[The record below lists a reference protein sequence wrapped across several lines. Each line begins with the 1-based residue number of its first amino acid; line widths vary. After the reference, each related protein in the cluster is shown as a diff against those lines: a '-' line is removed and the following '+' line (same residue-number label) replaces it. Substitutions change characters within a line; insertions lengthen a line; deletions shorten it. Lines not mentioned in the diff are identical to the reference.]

1 MGYIYK
7 GPPMT
12 RHEKEAL
19 ITYLDGQM
27 MVLCQTLKPHIDPDA
42 VGTLYES
49 AYGLLH
55 DLAETIIAAENV
67 QQLAAKKFKR

>member
-1 MGYIYK
+1 
-7 GPPMT
+7 MT

-19 ITYLDGQM
+19 ITYLDGQL

-49 AYGLLH
+49 TYDILH
-55 DLAETIIAAENV
+55 DLAETIIATETLRLPV
-67 QQLAAKKFKR
+67 AKKFKR